1 MKKEYILAIE
11 TSTEYLSIALT
22 NGEVVV
28 VRDCVAG
35 QKHSELVL
43 PMIEDVLAEAGVDR
57 TSLHAIAFGVGP
69 GSFTG
74 LRIACGVTQGLA
86 FGLGLPVIAVST
98 LEAVAEATER
108 DKVVVALDARMGE
121 IYFAAFEREGAEWKA
136 STEGCLCKPSDSP
149 QLLGGDWY
157 GAGSGFGVHSEALTA
172 CYTSQ
177 LIGVDAGVVP
187 HAKTIVQIAT
197 RRFHQGKMIS
207 AFDAAPV
214 YIRNKVALT
223 IEEQAAIR

>member
-1 MKKEYILAIE
+1 MKNEHILAIE
-11 TSTEYLSIALT
+11 TSTEYLSIALS
-22 NGEVVV
+22 NGESVIA
-28 VRDCVAG
+28 RDCVAG

-43 PMIEDVLAEAGVDR
+43 PMIEDVLAAAGVDR
-57 TSLHAIAFGVGP
+57 ASLHAIAFGAGP

-86 FGLGLPVIAVST
+86 LGLGLPVIAVST

-121 IYFAAFEREGAEWKA
+121 IYLAAFERQGAEWKA
-136 STEGCLCKPSDSP
+136 SIEGCLCKPNDSP
-149 QLLGGDWY
+149 QLSGNNWY
-157 GAGSGFGVHSEALTA
+157 GAGSGFGVHGEALTA
-172 CYTSQ
+172 CYKSQ
-177 LIGVDAGVVP
+177 LIGVDAGVFP

-197 RRFHQGKMIS
+197 RRFRQGMTIS

-223 IEEQAAIR
+223 LEEQAAVR